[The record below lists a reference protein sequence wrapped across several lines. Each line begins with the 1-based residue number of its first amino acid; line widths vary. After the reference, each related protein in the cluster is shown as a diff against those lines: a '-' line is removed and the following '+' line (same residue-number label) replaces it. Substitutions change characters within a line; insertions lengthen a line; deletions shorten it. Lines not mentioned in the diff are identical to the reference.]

1 MKNLL
6 LFIVTISCFVANAQ
20 IITKEDSLNAGLTPG
35 TNATVISGYG
45 QAKVAYDLRF
55 GTGEANITRNVMFF
69 GHKFNDQFGFF
80 SETELENAKVANGAS
95 GEISLEQLFLKT
107 NLNRNMY
114 LVTGLFIPR
123 IGTINEN
130 HLPTT
135 FNGNDRPFVEQLI
148 IPSTWREI
156 GIGLYGQTH
165 SIPGLNYSVAV
176 INGLNAQGFSF
187 GSGIR
192 EGRFEGSQA
201 TAGNIAVT
209 GALLYYFH
217 NFRFQVSGYYGGANG
232 LSKRESDSLQLDHG
246 AFGTPISLLESN
258 IQYHNKGISV
268 KALTTVVD
276 IYDADKINRA
286 YASNTP
292 SQMVGSYVE
301 AAYNV
306 LYYFNPKTEKNL
318 SVFSRYE
325 YMNLNNKLP
334 ENGVKDNF
342 QEKQYWVSGITYQ
355 PVRGIVF
362 KADYIYSET
371 GNYNTQLYVV
381 NPYATQL
388 PFYKSN
394 HQINVGFGYSF

>member
-1 MKNLL
+1 MKKLL
-6 LFIVTISCFVANAQ
+6 LIIASISSFVVSAQ

-35 TNATVISGYG
+35 TNPTVISGYG

-55 GTGEANITRNVMFF
+55 GTGEANITRNVIFF
-69 GHKFNDQFGFF
+69 GHKFNDVFGFF
-80 SETELENAKVANGAS
+80 SETELENAKVANGTS
-95 GEISLEQLFLKT
+95 GEISLEQFFLKA
-107 NLNRNMY
+107 NLNRNIY

-156 GIGLYGQTH
+156 GIGLYGQTR
-165 SIPGLNYSVAV
+165 SIPGLNYSLAV

-201 TAGNIAVT
+201 KAGNIAVT

-246 AFGTPISLLESN
+246 AFGTPVSLVEGN
-258 IQYHNKGISV
+258 VQYHHKGVSV
-268 KALTTVVD
+268 KALSTVVD

-301 AAYNV
+301 AAYNL
-306 LYYFNPKTEKNL
+306 LYFFNPKTDKNL

-325 YMNLNNKLP
+325 YMNLNKKLP

-342 QEKQYWVSGITYQ
+342 QEKQFWVSGITYQ

-371 GNYNTQLYVV
+371 GTYNSQLYVV
-381 NPYATQL
+381 NPYASQL

-394 HQINVGFGYSF
+394 HQLNVGFGYSF

>member
-1 MKNLL
+1 MKKILL
-6 LFIVTISCFVANAQ
+6 IIASISCLMVNAQ

-35 TNATVISGYG
+35 NNPTVISGYG

-55 GTGEANITRNVMFF
+55 GTGEANITRNVIFF
-69 GHKFNDQFGFF
+69 GHKFNDVFGFF
-80 SETELENAKVANGAS
+80 SETELENAKVANGTS
-95 GEISLEQLFLKT
+95 GEISLEQFFLKA

-156 GIGLYGQTH
+156 GIGLYGQTR
-165 SIPGLNYSVAV
+165 SIPGLNYSIAV

-201 TAGNIAVT
+201 KAGNIAVT

-217 NFRFQVSGYYGGANG
+217 NFRFQISGYYGGANG

-246 AFGTPISLLESN
+246 PFGTPVSLVEGN
-258 IQYHNKGISV
+258 VQYHNKGVSL
-268 KALTTVVD
+268 KALSTVVD

-306 LYYFNPKTEKNL
+306 LYFFNPKTDKNL

-371 GNYNTQLYVV
+371 GTYNSQLYVV
-381 NPYATQL
+381 NPYASQL

-394 HQINVGFGYSF
+394 HQLNVGFGYSF

>member
-1 MKNLL
+1 MKKLL
-6 LFIVTISCFVANAQ
+6 LIIASISSFVASAQ

-35 TNATVISGYG
+35 TNPTVISGYG
-45 QAKVAYDLRF
+45 QAKVAYDLRV
-55 GTGEANITRNVMFF
+55 GTGEANITRNVIFF
-69 GHKFNDQFGFF
+69 GHKFNDKFGFF
-80 SETELENAKVANGAS
+80 SETELENAKVANGTS
-95 GEISLEQLFLKT
+95 GEISLEQFFLKA

-156 GIGLYGQTH
+156 GIGLYGQTR
-165 SIPGLNYSVAV
+165 SIPGLNYSLAV

-192 EGRFEGSQA
+192 EGRYEGSQA
-201 TAGNIAVT
+201 KAGNIAVT
-209 GALLYYFH
+209 GALLYYIH
-217 NFRFQVSGYYGGANG
+217 NFRIQVSAYYGGANG

-246 AFGTPISLLESN
+246 PFGTPVSLVEGN
-258 IQYHNKGISV
+258 VQYHNKGVSV
-268 KALTTVVD
+268 KALSTVVD

-306 LYYFNPKTEKNL
+306 LYFFNPKTDKNL

-342 QEKQYWVSGITYQ
+342 QEKQFWVSGITYQ

-371 GNYNTQLYVV
+371 GTYNSQLYVV
-381 NPYATQL
+381 NPYASQL

-394 HQINVGFGYSF
+394 HQLNVGFGYSF